1 MTTVGWGSW
10 LLMRLGSGYS
20 LGAGGQRVDRGAACA
35 CRVECL
41 WLLWLLGTLGL
52 PARWIFI
59 LTIVIKVDCPWLLW
73 LLSTLVLPADC
84 NHFHPHYCQ
93 LWWSKLTA
101 SGSFDCW
108 AQLCCPLT
116 ATILILTIFIKVDC
130 LWLLWLLRTLTIR
143 VCCPLPTVTNLIFTA
158 IIILLILVKV
168 DCCSSDGWAMCILAI
183 CSIQITERLG
193 KGCTVQQCTSF
204 GGPPLKSMLSL
215 EIILNFMTH
224 LITNLTKPWSMY
236 CNHSGLCNAIDQHW
250 SLT

>member
-1 MTTVGWGSW
+1 MAYPAFIFLNLKYETLHLAPIYKYTNVQAEKYEIWRWFRFSNLWLLWDWGSW

-158 IIILLILVKV
+158 IIILLILLTV
-168 DCCSSDGWAMCILAI
+168 DCCSSDC
-183 CSIQITERLG
+183 
-193 KGCTVQQCTSF
+193 
-204 GGPPLKSMLSL
+204 
-215 EIILNFMTH
+215 
-224 LITNLTKPWSMY
+224 
-236 CNHSGLCNAIDQHW
+236 
-250 SLT
+250 